1 MEVPGEL
8 ADGSLLRRF
17 RNGSQEAAAA
27 LYVRY
32 AERLRVLAQTNLSR
46 NLARRIDPEDI
57 VQSAFRCF
65 FQAVSRGSYDL
76 PSGEDLWSL
85 LMVIALNRIRVQEG
99 FHRAAKRDVRVTTD
113 VGSFDPTAFLRQ
125 NKNDTRSDFLRL
137 VLREALDRLPPHH
150 RTVIQLR
157 MEGYEVAEIAR
168 LVVRSKR
175 TVERILQ
182 EALNQLR
189 ILLDEEE
196 AHDDTPVSTEVAGGR

>member
-1 MEVPGEL
+1 MLAAVQPG
-8 ADGSLLRRF
+8 DGSLLRRF
-17 RNGSQEAAAA
+17 RNGNQEAATA

-32 AERLRVLAQTNLSR
+32 AERLRALAQTNLSR

-57 VQSAFRCF
+57 VQSVFRCF
-65 FQAVSRGSYDL
+65 FEAVGRGSYDL
-76 PSGEDLWSL
+76 PSGADLWSL
-85 LMVIALNRIRVQEG
+85 LMVIALNRIRIQEG
-99 FHRAAKRDVRVTTD
+99 FHRAAKRDVRVTAD
-113 VGSFDPTAFLRQ
+113 VGTVDPTPFVRL
-125 NKNDTRSDFLRL
+125 KKDDTRSNFLRL
-137 VLREALDRLPPHH
+137 VLRESLDRLPPHH

-157 MEGYEVAEIAR
+157 MEGYEVAEIAQ

-196 AHDDTPVSTEVAGGR
+196 SHDDSPSFNKVVGD